1 MMDYDTVHVLLSI
14 FISMA
19 PMLIIFMTILHK
31 MDRVHDKL
39 AAKIDELKQQEKK

>member
-1 MMDYDTVHVLLSI
+1 MDIDTMQVILSI

-39 AAKIDELKQQEKK
+39 AAKIDELKKEEKK